1 MNNINNL
8 KYKSVNNFLN
18 KNEFENLKNILISE
32 ETPWFWTNNMTKND
46 NYFFN
51 HCFYNHGF
59 PQSSLFKEFIS
70 PILKKLECKAVIEV
84 RANLMLKKE
93 VSYNSNFH
101 CDRPFN
107 CQTAILYINT
117 NNGFTILDEK
127 EKIKIECIEN
137 RMLVFDSQISHA
149 AFSQTDTDRRI
160 VINFNYF

>member
-1 MNNINNL
+1 MGSL
-8 KYKSVNNFLN
+8 KYKIINNFLDED
-18 KNEFENLKNILISE
+18 KFQNLKNILISE
-32 ETPWFWTNNMTKND
+32 NIAWFWKENMTTND

-51 HCFYNHGF
+51 HCFYNYEC

-84 RANLMLKKE
+84 RANLMLKKQII
-93 VSYNSNFH
+93 YNSNFH
-101 CDRPFN
+101 CDKNFD

-137 RMLVFDSQISHA
+137 RMLIFDSKIKHA